1 MKILVVQE
9 SDWAQERSAS
19 ESSFD
24 GEIVQERA

>member
-9 SDWAQERSAS
+9 PDWVRERFAS